1 MSGIKDS
8 RYALDVPD
16 LTAQVP
22 AIQFK
27 DLRSAENPAYDKAA
41 KPTQGRR

>member
-1 MSGIKDS
+1 MSEIKDF
-8 RYALDVPD
+8 RYALDVPG

-27 DLRSAENPAYDKAA
+27 DLRSVENPAYDDAA
-41 KPTQGRR
+41 KPSQRRR